1 MTSKR
6 LLALLVA
13 ATAVA
18 VYAGTVLATP
28 SVGFTSTTLAK
39 GHVDPINLNTYR
51 GRHDRRGDRHG
62 A

>member
-1 MTSKR
+1 MNSKR

-28 SVGFTSTTLAK
+28 GI
-39 GHVDPINLNTYR
+39 G
-51 GRHDRRGDRHG
+51 
-62 A
+62 